1 MCATGKEICAE
12 DAAVSYEYKLMKARK
27 KDIKEISKLCVDTF
41 LGEGD
46 DWLHISREA
55 QSVARDI
62 NNRWGGDLLEFE
74 SKRYERLYLKWTYFF
89 SFIGRHR

>member
-1 MCATGKEICAE
+1 MPQTFDRIKRVPLLMCVEGSEVCMSDGAIP
-12 DAAVSYEYKLMKARK
+12 YEYKLMKARK
-27 KDIKEISKLCVDTF
+27 KDIKEISRLCVDTF

-62 NNRWGGDLLEFE
+62 SNRWGADLLIF
-74 SKRYERLYLKWTYFF
+74 SERAF
-89 SFIGRHR
+89 

>member
-1 MCATGKEICAE
+1 MRAPLLMCAMGNEICEEGPAI
-12 DAAVSYEYKLMKARK
+12 SYDYKLMKARK

-62 NNRWGGDLLEFE
+62 NNRWGEDLFKFEYKSFE
-74 SKRYERLYLKWTYFF
+74 SLNLK
-89 SFIGRHR
+89 